1 MQDLTP
7 LRPAFWNVP
16 LWAEIGVY
24 VIGIAAVVL
33 CIAGIVRA
41 VKQRQ
46 ASCPP
51 EALPDRNARLG
62 RTLLEVFWQ
71 KRIRDTAAGKNHFVL
86 FWGFIFLFFGTAI
99 ATIDWDIAWLIFGK
113 RILSGNI
120 YLAYKFVLDL
130 AGLLA
135 LIALGFSFW
144 RRFISHDPKV
154 EANWRFALVLGSLA
168 FIILTGFLLEALRL
182 AVQQPQWAGVSFVG
196 NALAQIFIGTAPETL
211 KVYHT
216 FIWVIHGLASLG
228 FIASI
233 PLTYYAHLFKT
244 PTSIYVKK
252 PEPRGA
258 LAKIEN
264 IEEQER
270 FGISEFS
277 QFGRIDRIRF
287 DGCTECG
294 RCTSVCPAA
303 ASGAPLDPKALI
315 LSLKARMNGDN
326 ADKPL
331 IDGIVS
337 KDALWS
343 CTTCGAC
350 TKVCPAQI
358 PTPDIIVQMRRH
370 LALEEGDFP
379 EGLAQ
384 ALENTSSVGNPW
396 GMDPGSRL
404 KWAKGLDVEIAKP
417 GVEYDVLYWVGCSAS
432 YDRRAQKIARAMVE
446 IFHAAG
452 VKFAVMSEE
461 RCHGEFARRAG
472 EEYLF
477 QMAAAENI
485 ESLSKYNFK
494 KTNIRSLRAAPSPS
508 PATFSS
514 LPNCSKRNAFRQNRR
529 KPAVSR
535 STTPV
540 TSHVITASA
549 AIRAQFLK
557 QSASSSR
564 IPKNA
569 AATPCVAA
577 RAAPK
582 SSWTSPLASTFCV
595 SNSSTRLEPTKSLFP
610 VRTASPC
617 LQALRPKL
625 AGGMKHPNLYA
636 TLPKSSLKPLRNRL
650 SIPQRSD
657 MPCSPRQTIL
667 KFYSQPAKTRSSK
680 YKCLNEHAAF
690 CAR

>member
-1 MQDLTP
+1 M
-7 LRPAFWNVP
+7 
-16 LWAEIGVY
+16 
-24 VIGIAAVVL
+24 
-33 CIAGIVRA
+33 
-41 VKQRQ
+41 
-46 ASCPP
+46 
-51 EALPDRNARLG
+51 
-62 RTLLEVFWQ
+62 
-71 KRIRDTAAGKNHFVL
+71 
-86 FWGFIFLFFGTAI
+86 
-99 ATIDWDIAWLIFGK
+99 
-113 RILSGNI
+113 
-120 YLAYKFVLDL
+120 
-130 AGLLA
+130 
-135 LIALGFSFW
+135 
-144 RRFISHDPKV
+144 
-154 EANWRFALVLGSLA
+154 
-168 FIILTGFLLEALRL
+168 
-182 AVQQPQWAGVSFVG
+182 SFVG

-315 LSLKARMNGDN
+315 LSLKARMNGAN

-494 KTNIRSLRAAPSPS
+494 QIVAACPHCFNTLKTNIRSLRAAPSPS

-529 KPAVSR
+529 KPAV
-535 STTPV
+535 
-540 TSHVITASA
+540 
-549 AIRAQFLK
+549 
-557 QSASSSR
+557 
-564 IPKNA
+564 
-569 AATPCVAA
+569 
-577 RAAPK
+577 
-582 SSWTSPLASTFCV
+582 
-595 SNSSTRLEPTKSLFP
+595 
-610 VRTASPC
+610 
-617 LQALRPKL
+617 
-625 AGGMKHPNLYA
+625 
-636 TLPKSSLKPLRNRL
+636 
-650 SIPQRSD
+650 
-657 MPCSPRQTIL
+657 
-667 KFYSQPAKTRSSK
+667 
-680 YKCLNEHAAF
+680 
-690 CAR
+690 